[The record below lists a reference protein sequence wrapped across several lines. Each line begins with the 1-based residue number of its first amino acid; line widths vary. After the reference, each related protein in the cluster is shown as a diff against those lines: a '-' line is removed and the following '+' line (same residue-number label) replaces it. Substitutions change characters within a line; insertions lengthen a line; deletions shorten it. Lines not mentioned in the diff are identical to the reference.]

1 MSILSAHVE
10 YFNMKGELQWNL
22 LYNKDQSFRHY
33 AYMYICRCM
42 AFVLGVTH
50 TVHFEDVGAWPL
62 YLYMRCS
69 NYIVQVVESVIQ

>member
-1 MSILSAHVE
+1 ME
-10 YFNMKGELQWNL
+10 P
-22 LYNKDQSFRHY
+22 LYSRDQSFRHY

-62 YLYMRCS
+62 YMRGSTVS
-69 NYIVQVVESVIQ
+69 NYK